1 MTITILGGKDK
12 EKNKFVAMYVLLGTP
27 SHEVRD
33 AGERT
38 SFELRYESSLVPW
51 FFYLQSGMKKF
62 HTLQRPLQL

>member
-12 EKNKFVAMYVLLGTP
+12 EQNKFVAMYVLLGMP
-27 SHEVRD
+27 SHEVWN

-38 SFELRYESSLVPW
+38 SFEQRYESSLLPW
-51 FFYLQSGMKKF
+51 FSYLQSRMKKF